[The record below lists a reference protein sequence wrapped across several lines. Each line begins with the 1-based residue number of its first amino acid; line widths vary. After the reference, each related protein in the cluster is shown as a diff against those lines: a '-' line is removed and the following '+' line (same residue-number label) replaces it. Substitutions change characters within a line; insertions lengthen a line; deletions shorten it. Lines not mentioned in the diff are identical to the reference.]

1 MIVSSKSTY
10 TQLFLKRAFDI
21 LVAAVLLVVLSPCLL
36 IIYLAQK
43 ITTRGS
49 AFFLQERI
57 GRNGKPFMILKFR
70 TMRENAEENG
80 PQLCNDCHKQSEYTP
95 IGQFLRHH
103 HIDELPQLFN
113 VFKGDMSLVGYRPER
128 RHFID
133 LILQHDN
140 RYAQLYQMRP
150 GITSEAAI
158 YNGYTDTI
166 EKMLIRLEMDLKYLE
181 HPTLLKDLKILLL
194 TLKSLF

>member
-1 MIVSSKSTY
+1 MIASSKSTY

-95 IGQFLRHH
+95 IGQFLR
-103 HIDELPQLFN
+103 QLFN

-133 LILQHDN
+133 LILQHDS